1 MKKKNGYTIVE
12 LVVLIGIM
20 GIATLIIL
28 PQLSKA
34 FYDERDEFY
43 QADIRLYLRQ
53 AEKYGEANKEEI
65 KNEEYKVVSIGD
77 LVSAG
82 YIGANNDGIVV
93 DARDASSMNEV
104 KIKLYYEA
112 EEDKIYAE
120 LVS

>member
-112 EEDKIYAE
+112 EEDKVYAE

>member
-77 LVSAG
+77 LVNAG

-104 KIKLYYEA
+104 KIKLYYKA